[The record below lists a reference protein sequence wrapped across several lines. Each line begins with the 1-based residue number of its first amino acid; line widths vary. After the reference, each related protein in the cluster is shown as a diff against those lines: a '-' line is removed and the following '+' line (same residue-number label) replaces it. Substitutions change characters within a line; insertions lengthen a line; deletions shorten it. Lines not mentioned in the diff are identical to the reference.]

1 MRTTIV
7 LPTYNEA
14 PNIVEVLQRVRE
26 AAPDASVL
34 VVDDASPDGTADL
47 VEQHAD
53 MVGDVRVLRRPAKS
67 GLGSAYREGFAL
79 GMDQDAEV
87 LVEMDSDLSHD
98 PAYLPSLLAAVD
110 HGADLAIGSRYVP
123 GGRIPNWSWHRK
135 MLSRWGNRYAAG
147 VLGLAVNDSTSG
159 FRAYRATA
167 LKTID
172 LSDVHA
178 DGYGFQIEM
187 TYRLVRRG
195 GRVVE
200 VPIAFVDRVRGTSKM
215 SNRIVVEALVLVTS
229 WALRDRVLPRLRVR
243 SSSGA

>member
-1 MRTTIV
+1 VRTLVV

-14 PNIVEVLQRVRE
+14 LNIVEVLRRLHE
-26 AAPDASVL
+26 AVPDASVL
-34 VVDDASPDGTADL
+34 VVDDASPDNTAAIVEAAAGTL
-47 VEQHAD
+47 
-53 MVGDVRVLRRPAKS
+53 GDIRVLRRPGKS
-67 GLGSAYREGFAL
+67 GLGSAYREGFTF
-79 GMDQDAEV
+79 GMNEGAEV

-98 PAYLPSLLAAVD
+98 PADLPSLLAAVD

-123 GGRIPNWSWHRK
+123 GGRIPNWSWHRR

-147 VLGLAVNDSTSG
+147 VLGLAVNDATSG

-172 LSDVHA
+172 LSEVTA

-215 SNRIVVEALVLVTS
+215 SNRIVIEALILVTG
-229 WALRDRVLPRLRVR
+229 WAVRDRVLPRLR
-243 SSSGA
+243 SSSRA